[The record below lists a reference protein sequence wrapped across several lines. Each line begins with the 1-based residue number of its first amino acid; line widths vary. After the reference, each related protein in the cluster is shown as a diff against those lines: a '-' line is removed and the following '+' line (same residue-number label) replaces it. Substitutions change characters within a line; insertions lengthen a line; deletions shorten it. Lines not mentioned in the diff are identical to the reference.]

1 MDRRKYSEEGDIKN
15 IFEIIFH
22 NLNDEAKKFNEII
35 CLTKK
40 IRIQFCINA
49 ICILNGLKNGI

>member
-22 NLNDEAKKFNEII
+22 NLNDETKKFNEII

-40 IRIQFCINA
+40 
-49 ICILNGLKNGI
+49 

>member
-1 MDRRKYSEEGDIKN
+1 MDRRKYSEERDIKN

-22 NLNDEAKKFNEII
+22 NLNDETKKSNEII

-40 IRIQFCINA
+40 
-49 ICILNGLKNGI
+49 